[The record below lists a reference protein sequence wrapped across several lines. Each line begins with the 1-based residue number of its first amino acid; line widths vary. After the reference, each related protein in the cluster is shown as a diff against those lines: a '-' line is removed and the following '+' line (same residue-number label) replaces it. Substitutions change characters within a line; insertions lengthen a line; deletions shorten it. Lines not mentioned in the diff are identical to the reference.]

1 MAILPYLSHMPRP
14 SRTILPPAELPAEIA
29 RQLTAGTHPRPHDV
43 LGMHGAQHLGTRGVV
58 FRALSA
64 GAEAMWVVLENGTEH
79 ALEAV
84 PGGMMQ
90 CFVAG
95 ARPVLRYRLRARLD
109 DGRTVDLED
118 PYRFAPTLGA
128 MDLHLFG
135 EGSHLRLW
143 EVFGAQLR
151 TIDGVSGVAFAVW
164 APNARGVSVIGE
176 FNAWNGQAHPMRKLN
191 AGGVWELF
199 LPGVREGAKYKYELR
214 ALAGPVRVKTD
225 PLGLHMEQQPGNASI
240 VTRRDG
246 YEWRDAAWLDARA
259 ERDPA
264 REPMHVYEVH
274 LGSWRRVPEEDNRSL
289 TYREIAPLLAEH
301 CTRLGFTHVEL
312 MPVLEHPYGASWG
325 YQVSGYYAPTSRYGT
340 PDDFRFFVD
349 TMHAAGIGVL
359 LDWVPAHFPKDD
371 FALRRFDGT
380 ACYEHEDPRLAE
392 HPEWGTLIFN
402 YGRNEVRNFL
412 LANALYWI
420 EEFHLDGLR
429 VDAVASMLYLDYG
442 REAGQWM
449 RNRLGGRENL
459 DAVSFLRQLNHT
471 MGARHPGVVMIAEES
486 TTWPRVTHPIAE
498 GGLGFTFKWNMGWMH
513 DTLDYFRVDP
523 LFRSGNHDRLTFAM
537 MYEYSERFV
546 NPMSHDE
553 VVHLKRSLLEKMPG
567 DAWRKFANV
576 RALLAYAVTRPGKSL
591 LFMGAELGTSREWNH
606 DASLEWHLLEQPL
619 PAGLEQFVAALGAL
633 YRAHPCFWRRDH
645 EPAGFAWI
653 DVADREQSVVSFVRR
668 DGDDHAVVLLNLTP
682 VPRAGYR
689 IGAPAR
695 GAYRYALS
703 SDDAVFGGSG
713 TVATDV
719 VLTDD
724 FPYHGFAQSMLLTLP
739 PLSAVVLLPE
749 PGTAETAETV
759 RAAAEV
765 PSGIEVAVP
774 ASELAVQELGTSRR
788 TRKVRRHGAA
798 LDAGEPSTKA
808 SKGKRG
814 KTSSDTG
821 KAAKSAKP
829 SQVEKREAPK
839 PARKAPKVPKPEG
852 DA

>member
-1 MAILPYLSHMPRP
+1 MPRP
-14 SRTILPPAELPAEIA
+14 SRTALPPAELSAEIS
-29 RQLTAGTHPRPHDV
+29 RQLAAGTHPRPHEV
-43 LGMHGAQHLGTRGVV
+43 LGMHGAMHEGTRGVV
-58 FRALSA
+58 FRALAA
-64 GAEAMWVVLENGTEH
+64 GAAAMWVVLENGTAH
-79 ALEAV
+79 ALAPA
-84 PGGMMQ
+84 PGGIHQ
-90 CFVAG
+90 CFLPG
-95 ARPVLRYRLRARLD
+95 ARPVLRYRLRAQFD
-109 DGRTVDLED
+109 DGRMVDAED
-118 PYRFAPTLGA
+118 PYRFPSTLGA

-151 TIDGVSGVAFAVW
+151 TIDGVEGVAFAVW
-164 APNARGVSVIGE
+164 APNARGVSVIGD
-176 FNAWNGQAHPMRKLN
+176 FNAWNGHAHPMRKLN
-191 AGGVWELF
+191 DGGVWELF
-199 LPGVREGAKYKYELR
+199 LPGVREGAKYKYEIR
-214 ALAGPVRVKTD
+214 ALSGPVRVKTD

-240 VTRRDG
+240 VTRRDRYAWG
-246 YEWRDAAWLDARA
+246 DAAWLEARA
-259 ERDPA
+259 EREPV

-274 LGSWRRVPEEDNRSL
+274 LGSWRRVPEDDNRSL

-459 DAVSFLRQLNHT
+459 DAVSFLRQLNYT
-471 MGARHPGVVMIAEES
+471 VGTRHPGVVMIAEES

-546 NPMSHDE
+546 NPLSHDE

-567 DAWRKFANV
+567 DAWRKFANL
-576 RALLAYAVTRPGKSL
+576 RAMYAYAVTRPGKSL

-606 DASLEWHLLEQPL
+606 DVSLEWHLLEEPL

-668 DGDDHAVVLLNLTP
+668 DGDDHAVVVLNLTP
-682 VPRAGYR
+682 VPREAYR

-713 TVATDV
+713 TVPTDV

-724 FPYHGFAQSMLLTLP
+724 VPYHGFAQSMLLTLP

-749 PGTAETAETV
+749 PGTAESAATL
-759 RAAAEV
+759 RAADEV
-765 PSGIEVAVP
+765 PAGIEVAVP
-774 ASELAVQELGTSRR
+774 ASELAVQELGTSKRSRR
-788 TRKVRRHGAA
+788 VTRHGAA
-798 LDAGEPSTKA
+798 LDAKDA
-808 SKGKRG
+808 SAPKGKRAKTRAAKDKPA
-814 KTSSDTG
+814 KTSSAKGT
-821 KAAKSAKP
+821 KAP
-829 SQVEKREAPK
+829 RAPK
-839 PARKAPKVPKPEG
+839 GPKTEG